1 MFANFGNNIPVD
13 RIKYI
18 MKITFDQFKKKD
30 VIDVA
35 SGKKLGKVKDLTFT
49 YPDGRIQSVNV
60 CGGILSGEST
70 ELAFCKIEKIG
81 EDAVLIRQ
89 NSKNCLDPPLCPP
102 RRPPHQV
109 PSGNSRAQQPKNSF
123 DFGDVDD

>member
-1 MFANFGNNIPVD
+1 
-13 RIKYI
+13 

-30 VIDVA
+30 VIDVT

-49 YPDGRIQSVNV
+49 YPEGRIQSVNV

-70 ELAFCKIEKIG
+70 ELSFCKIEKIG

-89 NSKNCLDPPLCPP
+89 NSKNCLEPPPCPP
-102 RRPPHQV
+102 RRHPHNA
-109 PSGNSRAQQPKNSF
+109 PSVGSRAQQLKDSF